1 MKGELQV
8 KKKKLVKELRE
19 IWLLLERMLECQES
33 MQEIPCI
40 SSSVANVCS
49 KEKEGSPEFFML
61 AEEVGISQECWEYG
75 PKRMQAEE
83 NNTMQEFDN
92 FCDTY
97 ESVREKIALKTD
109 EEGTKCALK
118 ILDMIRSQENVSI
131 RTALDILTDAK
142 TVLLETMR
150 L

>member
-19 IWLLLERMLECQES
+19 IRLLLEHMLECQES
-33 MQEIPCI
+33 MQEI
-40 SSSVANVCS
+40 
-49 KEKEGSPEFFML
+49 FMP
-61 AEEVGISQECWEYG
+61 AEETGISQKCWEYG
-75 PKRMQAEE
+75 PKRVQAEE
-83 NNTMQEFDN
+83 INTMQEFDN

-131 RTALDILTDAK
+131 RTALDILADAK